1 MQLLKGKEAQVIS
14 ILTAA
19 ISLISMKDSPARKKI
34 LVEDEKK
41 LVNSQS
47 DGEFKLLTI
56 KLLSVY
62 SPMV

>member
-19 ISLISMKDSPARKKI
+19 ISLISMKDSPAREKI